1 MAAVGNMDEF
11 MKYKVAMSLQDAA
24 QNQSGGMGS
33 LVGAGA
39 GLGMG
44 FAMPGMIQQ
53 AMGGAMGGGSTQEI
67 TMDKLKKL
75 KELLYMEAI
84 TKEEFDEK
92 KKELMNKM

>member
-1 MAAVGNMDEF
+1 
-11 MKYKVAMSLQDAA
+11 MKYKVAMSIGDAA
-24 QNQSGGMGS
+24 NQPGGVAGG

-53 AMGGAMGGGSTQEI
+53 TMGNSLGGNSNVSDSPL
-67 TMDKLKKL
+67 DKLKKL
-75 KELLYMEAI
+75 KELLDMDAL
-84 TKEEFDEK
+84 TQQEFDDK